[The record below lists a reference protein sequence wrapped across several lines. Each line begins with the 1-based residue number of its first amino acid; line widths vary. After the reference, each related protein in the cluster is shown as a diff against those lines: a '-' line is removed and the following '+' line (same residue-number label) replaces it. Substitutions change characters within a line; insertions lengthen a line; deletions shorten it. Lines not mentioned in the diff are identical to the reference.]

1 MGGEE
6 VMVEIA
12 KVTINWTGFSG
23 APGYTNLYFRDFEST
38 GLDQPVIDGA
48 VGKVD
53 SWISSVAGRVPTS
66 VRLRVARQVEIIEA
80 ADGQL
85 LRFMQATTDT
95 TERVG
100 TGTGAYSAASG
111 LVVNWYTGGVVRGR
125 RVRGRTF
132 IVPLAGNALDTDG
145 SIAAAAL
152 TAMTTATTTL
162 ISTTGAGDL
171 GVWSRPSA
179 PGATDGTW
187 HLATSF
193 TIPDKAAVL
202 RSRRD

>member
-1 MGGEE
+1 
-6 VMVEIA
+6 MVEIA
-12 KVTINWTGFSG
+12 KVTINWTGFAG
-23 APGYTNLYFRDFEST
+23 APGYTNLYWRDFETS
-38 GLDQPVIDGA
+38 GLDQAIIDGA
-48 VGKVD
+48 VTKTD
-53 SWISSVAGRVPTS
+53 TWISSVQSRVPTS
-66 VRLRVARQVEIIEA
+66 VRLRVNRQVEIIESTT
-80 ADGQL
+80 GQL
-85 LRFMQATTDT
+85 TRFMQATADT

-111 LVVNWYTGGVVRGR
+111 LVVNWYTDGVVRGR

-152 TAMTTATTTL
+152 TGMATATTTL
-162 ISTTGAGDL
+162 ISNTGVGDL

-179 PGATDGTW
+179 PGATDGQWFST
-187 HLATSF
+187 TSF